1 MDNTAMVFF
10 NHRYGTV
17 QQVAKVIGQVSV
29 YALYEAR
36 QGEVTVAA
44 EVNFAEQVVTQ
55 GVRAVHINQRNR
67 VDNVAQGFTHLG
79 AVYD

>member
-1 MDNTAMVFF
+1 MDNAAMVFF

-36 QGEVTVAA
+36 QGEVTITAK
-44 EVNFAEQVVTQ
+44 VNFTEQVVTQ
-55 GVRAVHINQRNR
+55 GVRAVHI
-67 VDNVAQGFTHLG
+67 D
-79 AVYD
+79 